1 MRIELYEGLRSP
13 APLAE
18 ALGATA
24 KAVGAPPPAVTGIA
38 TDSREV
44 QKGDLFVALSGE
56 HTDGARFIGD
66 ALRRGAAAVLTRQ
79 DAPVPGGDFWHY
91 AVASPEKALLKAAAR
106 RRRESEAF
114 VIAVT
119 GSSGKTTV
127 KEAIATLLGGA
138 PHSAGNYNSTLGMP
152 LSVLSFPDAPCWM
165 AELGI
170 NHAGEMEPMSRAL
183 APDLAVITN
192 VGTAHIGLFG
202 GREILIEEKCKIAAG
217 METGGALLLPDDLQI
232 PTFLAPFLGVF
243 RVGTTNAADFRAE
256 NIVMGQKGVCCDL
269 RGRGRVITNLAWPI
283 PGRVGVSVISLVGA
297 VGILLDRTDDEIR
310 AGLLRA
316 GAATPRMRQVSL
328 GNALLLDD
336 TYNASPESMIAALE
350 ILGYLAGDRPCV
362 AVLGDML
369 ELGDFTRS
377 LHEAVGKYAA
387 GVGLSALYTY
397 GKAAAALADGA
408 ENKGMPSERIRRFA
422 PGEER
427 ALAEA
432 LSPLT
437 RRPCAILFKAS
448 HAMRLDGVV
457 RILEGSDEK

>member
-13 APLAE
+13 AALAA
-18 ALGATA
+18 ALGATV
-24 KAVGAPPPAVTGIA
+24 KAVGDPPPAVTGIA

-44 QKGDLFVALSGE
+44 RKGDLFVALAGE

-66 ALRRGAAAVLTRQ
+66 ALWRGAAAILSRP
-79 DAPVPGGDFWHY
+79 DAPAPCGDFWHF
-91 AVASPEKALLKAAAR
+91 AVVSPEKALLDAAMR
-106 RRRESEAF
+106 RRRESGAF

-127 KEAIATLLGGA
+127 KEAIAALLGA
-138 PHSAGNYNSTLGMP
+138 AHSEGNYNSTLGMP
-152 LSVLSFPDAPCWM
+152 LSVLSFPDAPCWV

-170 NHAGEMEPMSRAL
+170 NHAGEMEPMARAL

-217 METGGALLLPDDLQI
+217 VKEGGALLLPDDLQI
-232 PTFLAPFLGVF
+232 PTFLAPFGGIF
-243 RVGTTNAADFRAE
+243 RVGTTDAADFRAE

-283 PGRVGVSVISLVGA
+283 PGRVGVSVIALVGV

-377 LHEAVGKYAA
+377 LHEAVGKNAA
-387 GVGLSALYTY
+387 GAGLSALYTY

-422 PGEER
+422 PGEEG

-448 HAMRLDGVV
+448 HAMRLDRVV